1 MKKKSTYQCTVKD
14 KHIGIPFH
22 DLNFHIFHVGMAEE
36 NIRARSV
43 YQRNLRDIC
52 IFRSRIL
59 LATCFSLDKGS
70 MRSGFPFTLHNQM
83 LFCD

>member
-52 IFRSRIL
+52 ICRSRIPL
-59 LATCFSLDKGS
+59 GTCCSLDKGS
-70 MRSGFPFTLHNQM
+70 MSSGFPFSLHNQM
-83 LFCD
+83 LYCD